1 MISSLPHVDRS
12 IVQAAEEM
20 LYYGI
25 DSIVLAAE
33 EMVLFLIDSI
43 VLAAE
48 ESHINMYFCLSAS

>member
-12 IVQAAEEM
+12 IVEAAEEM

-33 EMVLFLIDSI
+33 EMLYYVIDLGK
-43 VLAAE
+43 VCALNLMLEKA
-48 ESHINMYFCLSAS
+48 NV